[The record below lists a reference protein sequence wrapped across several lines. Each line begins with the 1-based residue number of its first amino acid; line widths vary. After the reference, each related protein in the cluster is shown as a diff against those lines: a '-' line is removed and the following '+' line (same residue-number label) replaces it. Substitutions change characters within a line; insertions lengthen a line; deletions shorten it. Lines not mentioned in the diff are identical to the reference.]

1 MNFNFMIWLTAIA
14 FFTLLGLMIAEIY
27 VTHEAVNAGL
37 QQCVVTVND
46 TVVEPVWQKECE

>member
-1 MNFNFMIWLTAIA
+1 MNFNFMIWLTALA

-37 QQCVVTVND
+37 QQCVND
-46 TVVEPVWQKECE
+46 SIFKPVWKKECK